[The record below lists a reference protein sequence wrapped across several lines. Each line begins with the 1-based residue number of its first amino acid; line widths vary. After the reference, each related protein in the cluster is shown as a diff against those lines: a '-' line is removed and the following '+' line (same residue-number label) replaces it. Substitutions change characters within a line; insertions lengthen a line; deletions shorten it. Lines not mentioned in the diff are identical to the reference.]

1 MKGVAREVD
10 SAASDEGGKLQT
22 LELASESVKGGEGS
36 GPQDWNHLNVGEKL
50 KSFWETDMAS
60 RAS

>member
-10 SAASDEGGKLQT
+10 SAASDEGGKLRT

-36 GPQDWNHLNVGEKL
+36 GPQD
-50 KSFWETDMAS
+50 
-60 RAS
+60 